1 MRFIYIS
8 IGCLGLVIIGKI
20 FGVTPLYISMAA
32 FAWGFFYR
40 HIEETQEKQKG

>member
-1 MRFIYIS
+1 MRFVCIL
-8 IGCLGLVIIGKI
+8 IGCIGIIIAGKI
-20 FGVTPLYISMAA
+20 FGVTPLYIGMAA